1 MGTPPGALSLARSL
15 VPPSAHDVY
24 RMQRTLRM
32 ISTRPPTPVT
42 DSSTFATTRPDSKRA
57 MQSAVGTTHPPAS
70 RKTSRNDTAEWD
82 ASQSHRMSGTRM
94 EDAMPSVPSLLA
106 SLPPGGSLPSVHSAL
121 RFSENAGRWEC
132 TRRLLFFVQRNHFL
146 KSLQDPSSPGSSF
159 IMSCKWAPIE
169 ESSWSKNT
177 LVRTSS
183 LNAPTWTPPGCL
195 YLLPS
200 TLLRSLSRRKVA
212 LTHPR
217 RTLLYVPP

>member
-1 MGTPPGALSLARSL
+1 
-15 VPPSAHDVY
+15 
-24 RMQRTLRM
+24 
-32 ISTRPPTPVT
+32 
-42 DSSTFATTRPDSKRA
+42 
-57 MQSAVGTTHPPAS
+57 
-70 RKTSRNDTAEWD
+70 
-82 ASQSHRMSGTRM
+82 MSGTRM

-132 TRRLLFFVQRNHFL
+132 TRRLLFLFASKPFL
-146 KSLQDPSSPGSSF
+146 KNHSKIPPARSSF